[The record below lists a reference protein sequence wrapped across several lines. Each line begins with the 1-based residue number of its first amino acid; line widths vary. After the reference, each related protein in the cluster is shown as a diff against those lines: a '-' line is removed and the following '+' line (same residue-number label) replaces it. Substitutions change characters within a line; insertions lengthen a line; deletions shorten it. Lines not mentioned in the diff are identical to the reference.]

1 MRKQLT
7 VGSLITG
14 RSIPTTLQTT
24 PIHTKPASPANRTD
38 SRSAARLQGGQ
49 ASVRVKQRDQVFH
62 VHAVP
67 RETLLSAALAQGYP
81 VAYKCQQGLCG
92 KCTVQ
97 LMEGGSCLSSP
108 TDQEQQKLGSKLTQ
122 GYRLACQSTF
132 RSTIQK

>member
-14 RSIPTTLQTT
+14 RSIPTHTQTT
-24 PIHTKPASPANRTD
+24 PIHTKPAALASRTV
-38 SRSAARLQGGQ
+38 SQPTARQQGGQ
-49 ASVRVKQRDQVFH
+49 ASVLVKQRDLVFQVR
-62 VHAVP
+62 AVP
-67 RETLLSAALAQGYP
+67 QETLLSAALAQGHP
-81 VAYKCQQGLCG
+81 LAYKCQQGHCG

-108 TDQEQQKLGSKLTQ
+108 TDQEQEKLGSKLTQ

-132 RSTIQK
+132 RSTTQK